1 MHYRPR
7 PPPPCDPPPPVAAM
21 VVAAKRA
28 GAHIAL
34 AMRLAVSTS
43 RLIVPVKRARAGPWM
58 VVDVPAMLFAR
69 AVVAQG
75 VGAIVAVKP
84 AVHVVGDAA
93 VAAVAVIVVAVV
105 KRVAVRV
112 VGVVVVDDRAPAP
125 VSAPVIPA
133 QAVAAIE
140 TDSEA
145 NPTPIEAP
153 TAPPDPGKVVSIRP
167 RGIWKTK
174 NIPQV

>member
-1 MHYRPR
+1 MRLPSAAATTVR
-7 PPPPCDPPPPVAAM
+7 STTAAETAAARSAATAM
-21 VVAAKRA
+21 VVAAERA
-28 GAHIAL
+28 GPHIAL
-34 AMRLAVSTS
+34 AMRRAVSSS

-69 AVVAQG
+69 AVVAQRVG
-75 VGAIVAVKP
+75 VIVAVNP

-112 VGVVVVDDRAPAP
+112 VGAVVVDDRAPAP
-125 VSAPVIPA
+125 VRAPVIPSP
-133 QAVAAIE
+133 AVAAID

-145 NPTPIEAP
+145 NPPPIEARHPP
-153 TAPPDPGKVVSIRP
+153 TDSGIIVHIRT
-167 RGIWKTK
+167 RA
-174 NIPQV
+174 